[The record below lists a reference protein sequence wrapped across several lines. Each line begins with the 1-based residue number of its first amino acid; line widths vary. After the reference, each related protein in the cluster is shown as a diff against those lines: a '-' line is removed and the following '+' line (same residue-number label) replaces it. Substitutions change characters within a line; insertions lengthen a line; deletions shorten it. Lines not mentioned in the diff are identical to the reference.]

1 MSKDRPVSVLKTLQ
15 VPSSNCKPNLI
26 RYTRG
31 NIFDEGWRTGESRE
45 KNEKSEEQVQGEK
58 TETTKAPQK
67 KVGTFKSKKAD
78 GMVVMGGLEAFGV
91 GNTYTEREL
100 HASPPHGVTAA
111 IMPHKLENSDV
122 YLEDVS
128 HTAEGEIEGGAGD
141 DNEKAEELC
150 GVIEKPK
157 VGFEESSG
165 AGMSKVLGLEAVEDA
180 KGDIVYRQEAALQ
193 YTAQPVIGSGH
204 PLSPATVS
212 PITRTSSVTLSTSK
226 NADMS
231 KGVNPFA
238 RDMGVNLDVPHR
250 KQTDMMVN
258 SQGDK
263 NIYTEMLA
271 ASIKPALKTSEVYEY
286 FRALGL
292 TIPEKIRLH
301 RKSLFP
307 RIPYSEG
314 PIYDK
319 ATQERVMENA
329 RRIIQQIVEQMT
341 LSEEVLTGKIKSGA
355 RVTRDVGFTYVLST
369 FVPKALSTLTST
381 GKRGVILRNEIIKST
396 RVEGILG
403 KESVNNKNI
412 VHAAPLQGVEEI
424 VAHPAKHP
432 VEESVVPYP
441 TTTDIIESV
450 VYYSATNLSVKRM
463 SGDAVTC
470 SFRDARAVDNDVGDF
485 DREIDLMSGGA
496 TAEGEKEEQ
505 GRSGDSDKVIRV
517 FRWSKDERRQ
527 NCGDEG
533 EDKEKAGGEKEEEE
547 DENGDECREEGEDNE
562 EDGDEGEDE
571 DEDEDKG
578 REKEEE
584 EKEEEGEEE
593 EGEEE
598 SITKDIPQT
607 ATATQVAERKYETPS
622 MSANDD
628 SDRIS
633 DIVESKLPLTTV
645 PVELEG
651 KAEKIDTMAGDTS
664 GGAVSSPAE
673 PKHPPPEIFKKYKE
687 EVGEGRDVAPNPA
700 ELKHPSP
707 GTTEESTK
715 ESEEGTDE
723 GVVSNI
729 AKLMRSP
736 TSTPGVAVQIGGDGA
751 HHEDLSQ
758 KKTPTLRRSTSIF
771 APRGEEN
778 TQHATPEVIVEAAGC
793 AEGVCVEKLHR
804 GVEVMRKREEKM
816 HETEVKEVSVVDIA
830 PPPQE
835 KAGVNITTTP
845 TATAAS
851 TFGGFWTS
859 MILLLFFCIATLFF
873 GTVKREIS
881 DILRTDVARA
891 AAEGGGWLVW
901 GCF

>member
-1 MSKDRPVSVLKTLQ
+1 MSKDRPISVLKTLQ
-15 VPSSNCKPNLI
+15 VPSSNRKPNLI
-26 RYTRG
+26 HYTRG
-31 NIFDEGWRTGESRE
+31 NIFDEGWRTGESRG

-58 TETTKAPQK
+58 TETTEAPQK
-67 KVGTFKSKKAD
+67 KVGAFKSKKTD
-78 GMVVMGGLEAFGV
+78 GMVVMGGLKAFEV
-91 GNTYTEREL
+91 GNTSTERGL
-100 HASPPHGVTAA
+100 HASPPHGVAA
-111 IMPHKLENSDV
+111 TTMPHKLENSGV
-122 YLEDVS
+122 YLGDVS

-150 GVIEKPK
+150 GVVEKPK

-180 KGDIVYRQEAALQ
+180 KGDIVYQQEAALQ

-204 PLSPATVS
+204 PLSPVTVS
-212 PITRTSSVTLSTSK
+212 LITGTSSTILSTSK

-231 KGVNPFA
+231 KGINPFA
-238 RDMGVNLDVPHR
+238 RDMGVNSGVLHR
-250 KQTDMMVN
+250 KETDMTVN

-271 ASIKPALKTSEVYEY
+271 ASIKPTLKTSEVYEY

-307 RIPYSEG
+307 RIPYSGG

-329 RRIIQQIVEQMT
+329 RRIILQIVEQMT

-355 RVTRDVGFTYVLST
+355 RVTRDVEFTYVPST

-381 GKRGVILRNEIIKST
+381 GKRGAILRNEIIKST

-403 KESVNNKNI
+403 KESVNNTNI

-432 VEESVVPYP
+432 VE
-441 TTTDIIESV
+441 ESV

-470 SFRDARAVDNDVGDF
+470 SFRDARAVDSDVGDF

-496 TAEGEKEEQ
+496 TAEREKEEQ

-517 FRWSKDERRQ
+517 FRWSKDERGQ
-527 NCGDEG
+527 NWGDEG
-533 EDKEKAGGEKEEEE
+533 EDKWEAGEEKEEQE
-547 DENGDECREEGEDNE
+547 DENGDECREEEEDNE
-562 EDGDEGEDE
+562 EDGDEDE

-584 EKEEEGEEE
+584 EKGEEGEEE
-593 EGEEE
+593 REEE

-633 DIVESKLPLTTV
+633 DIAESKLPLATV

-651 KAEKIDTMAGDTS
+651 EAEKIDTMAGDTS
-664 GGAVSSPAE
+664 GGAVSSPTE
-673 PKHPPPEIFKKYKE
+673 PKHPPLEVFEKYKE
-687 EVGEGRDVAPNPA
+687 EAGEGRDVAPNPA

-707 GTTEESTK
+707 EATEESTK
-715 ESEEGTDE
+715 ESEEETDE
-723 GVVSNI
+723 EVVSNI
-729 AKLMRSP
+729 AKLMHSP
-736 TSTPGVAVQIGGDGA
+736 TSTPGVAVQIGGDGT

-758 KKTPTLRRSTSIF
+758 KKIPTLRRSTSIF

-778 TQHATPEVIVEAAGC
+778 TQHATPEVVVEAAGC
-793 AEGVCVEKLHR
+793 AEGVDVGKLHR
-804 GVEVMRKREEKM
+804 GVEGMRKREEKL
-816 HETEVKEVSVVDIA
+816 HETEVKEVSVVDIT

-835 KAGVNITTTP
+835 KTRVNIATTP
-845 TATAAS
+845 TATATS
-851 TFGGFWTS
+851 TFSGFWTS
-859 MILLLFFCIATLFF
+859 MILLFFFCIATLFF
-873 GTVKREIS
+873 VTVKRAIS

-891 AAEGGGWLVW
+891 VAEGGG
-901 GCF
+901 